1 MFIRSVKVM
10 FLASTLLLAFAVSSS
25 AQTLGAGLSFFEGGT
40 GVTVDYA
47 KTHKTISNDR
57 ILSWV
62 GDLSFHGEE
71 GVNWLTAQG
80 GLRMGG
86 NASEKVRW
94 HVQGLVGIIR
104 TSVSGIAG
112 DVIDDLCD
120 IADVDCDASD
130 TSLVISPG
138 AGIDYVFDE
147 KKAFRAQ
154 LDIPFNGN
162 GSGTRFW
169 FGISLK
175 LGN

>member
-1 MFIRSVKVM
+1 M
-10 FLASTLLLAFAVSSS
+10 FLASALLFAFSTSSS
-25 AQTLGAGLSFFEGGT
+25 AQTLGAGLSFFEDGT

-47 KTHKTISNDR
+47 KMHKAISGDR
-57 ILSWV
+57 TLSWV
-62 GDLSFHGEE
+62 GDLSYHGNE
-71 GVNWLTAQG
+71 GINWLTLMG

-94 HVQGLVGIIR
+94 HVQGLIGILR
-104 TSVSGIAG
+104 ASASGAFG
-112 DVIDDLCD
+112 DVVDDICDDLD
-120 IADVDCDASD
+120 IDCGASD
-130 TSLVISPG
+130 TSLVIAPG

-147 KKAFRAQ
+147 KKALRVQ
-154 LDIPFNGN
+154 LDIPFNGD